1 MSAKTVSFA
10 ILAFAAL
17 TAPAAAAEAARC
29 NVTLAV
35 TDQDPKG
42 LNVRSAP
49 DAKASIVAVL
59 KGGDYIEVHVTGQ
72 SGQWYAI
79 DRATRIDTQKNDE
92 VIFKG
97 KGFVHGSKIGGSLD
111 GGSAVLD
118 KPDDKS
124 GKPIKWDQ
132 EHDDDFKLL
141 GCSGQFVKIQG
152 KKAVGWSDAVCTNQ
166 LTTCV

>member
-1 MSAKTVSFA
+1 MSAKTASFA

-17 TAPAAAAEAARC
+17 AAPAAAAEAARC
-29 NVTLAV
+29 DVSLGV
-35 TDQDPKG
+35 TDPDPQG
-42 LNVRSAP
+42 LNVRSAAN
-49 DAKASIVAVL
+49 AKASVVAVL
-59 KGGDYIEVHVTGQ
+59 KGGDYIVVHVIGQ

-79 DRATRIDTQKNDE
+79 DSATRIDTQKDDE

-97 KGFVHGSKIGGSLD
+97 KGFVHGSKLGGSLD

-118 KPDDKS
+118 RPDDKS

-132 EHDDDFKLL
+132 EHGDDFKLL

-152 KKAVGWSDAVCTNQ
+152 KRAVGWSNAVCTNQ